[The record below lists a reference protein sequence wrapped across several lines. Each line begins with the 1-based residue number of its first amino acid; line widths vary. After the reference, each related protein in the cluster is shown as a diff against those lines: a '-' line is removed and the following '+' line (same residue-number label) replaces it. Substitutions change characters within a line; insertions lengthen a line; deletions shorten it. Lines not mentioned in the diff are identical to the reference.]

1 MSRDRKRQL
10 NWYQINDC
18 EAVARHLEKMAA
30 RGWLL
35 EKADNWGWIYRRSAP
50 AQVRYCVTFFPEASI
65 FDSSPTGDQE
75 TYIDY
80 CAAAGWEFVSS
91 YGPAQYF
98 RSTRPDPVPIE
109 TDEAAKLRAIHRSM
123 WKTLILGSLL
133 LLFAQ
138 LINVPGRVRHFR
150 WAPMSDLS
158 DPGTMGLWLM
168 MAVLVV
174 YLVGNLAD
182 YFIWYFRSKRSVERG
197 GTCLPVHTRAR
208 LWAGGVLLAG
218 CAAGIAG
225 FVSKLTRPGFGWVL
239 LYAFGGMVLLLAV
252 LSKVMN
258 RMKRQGS
265 SRGDTR
271 TAYIILTVVLAV
283 AYSFGG
289 IPLANHLSETGAMD
303 RAPAY
308 TYTKYGIERNIYR
321 DELPVTLEDLGYP
334 VSPEDHCSYEA
345 EVSRSP
351 LARHTVYSQRGLGED
366 SELPYLEYQ
375 VCEIPWGWLR
385 EFCCETLLES
395 SYREYEPYNPSI
407 TPAPEEAWASIR
419 SGGCRYILLYGD
431 RILVVSSGWIM
442 SAEQL
447 KGAVQP
453 LLE

>member
-50 AQVRYCVTFFPEASI
+50 AQVRYCVTFFPEASV
-65 FDSSPTGDQE
+65 FDSGPTGDQE

-150 WAPMSDLS
+150 WAPMSELS
-158 DPGTMGLWLM
+158 DSGTLGLWLM

-174 YLVGNLAD
+174 YLVGSLAD

-197 GTCLPVHTRAR
+197 GACLPVHTRAR
-208 LWAGGVLLAG
+208 LWASGVLLA
-218 CAAGIAG
+218 A
-225 FVSKLTRPGFGWVL
+225 
-239 LYAFGGMVLLLAV
+239 
-252 LSKVMN
+252 
-258 RMKRQGS
+258 
-265 SRGDTR
+265 
-271 TAYIILTVVLAV
+271 
-283 AYSFGG
+283 
-289 IPLANHLSETGAMD
+289 
-303 RAPAY
+303 
-308 TYTKYGIERNIYR
+308 
-321 DELPVTLEDLGYP
+321 
-334 VSPEDHCSYEA
+334 
-345 EVSRSP
+345 
-351 LARHTVYSQRGLGED
+351 
-366 SELPYLEYQ
+366 
-375 VCEIPWGWLR
+375 
-385 EFCCETLLES
+385 
-395 SYREYEPYNPSI
+395 
-407 TPAPEEAWASIR
+407 
-419 SGGCRYILLYGD
+419 
-431 RILVVSSGWIM
+431 
-442 SAEQL
+442 
-447 KGAVQP
+447 
-453 LLE
+453 

>member
-65 FDSSPTGDQE
+65 FDSGPTGDQE

-150 WAPMSDLS
+150 WAPMSELS
-158 DPGTMGLWLM
+158 DSGTLGLWLM

-197 GTCLPVHTRAR
+197 GACLPVHTRAR
-208 LWAGGVLLAG
+208 LWASGVLLAA

-239 LYAFGGMVLLLAV
+239 LYSFGGMALLLAV
-252 LSKVMN
+252 LFGVMN

-265 SRGDTR
+265 ARGDTR
-271 TAYIILTVVLAV
+271 AAYLVLTVVLAV
-283 AYSFGG
+283 AYGYGG

-351 LARHTVYSQRGLGED
+351 LARHTVYSQRGLGEG

-385 EFCCETLLES
+385 DLCWDTLVHSGDGQFRAEDVAV
-395 SYREYEPYNPSI
+395 E
-407 TPAPEEAWASIR
+407 PAPEAALSR
-419 SGGCRYILLYGD
+419 ARYGGRQYLLLFED
-431 RILVVSSGWIM
+431 RIVVISGDWEM
-442 SAEQL
+442 TAEQIQRAAL
-447 KGAVQP
+447 P

>member
-65 FDSSPTGDQE
+65 FDPGPTGDQE

-150 WAPMSDLS
+150 WAPMSELS
-158 DPGTMGLWLM
+158 DSGTLGLWLM

-197 GTCLPVHTRAR
+197 GACLPVHTRAR
-208 LWAGGVLLAG
+208 LWASGVLLAA

-225 FVSKLTRPGFGWVL
+225 FVSELTRPGFGWVL
-239 LYAFGGMVLLLAV
+239 LYSFGGMALLLAV
-252 LSKVMN
+252 LFGVMN

-265 SRGDTR
+265 ARGDTR
-271 TAYIILTVVLAV
+271 AAYLVLTVVLAV
-283 AYSFGG
+283 AYGYGG
-289 IPLANHLSETGAMD
+289 IPLASHLSETGAME

-308 TYTKYGIERNIYR
+308 TYTKYGIERSIYR
-321 DELPVTLEDLGYP
+321 DELPVTLEELGFS

-351 LARHTVYSQRGLGED
+351 LARHTVYTQIALGED

-385 EFCCETLLES
+385 DLCWDTLVHSGDGQFRAEDVAV
-395 SYREYEPYNPSI
+395 E
-407 TPAPEEAWASIR
+407 PAPEAALSR
-419 SGGCRYILLYGD
+419 ARYGGRQYLLLFED
-431 RILVVSSGWIM
+431 RIVVISGDWEM
-442 SAEQL
+442 TAEQIRR
-447 KGAVQP
+447 AVQP

>member
-50 AQVRYCVTFFPEASI
+50 AQVRYCITFFPEASI
-65 FDSSPTGDQE
+65 FDSGPTGDQE

-197 GTCLPVHTRAR
+197 GACLPVHTRAR
-208 LWAGGVLLAG
+208 LWASGVLLAA

-239 LYAFGGMVLLLAV
+239 LYAFGGMALLLAV
-252 LSKVMN
+252 LYRVMD

-265 SRGDTR
+265 ARGDTR
-271 TAYIILTVVLAV
+271 AAYLVLTVVLAV
-283 AYSFGG
+283 AYGYGG
-289 IPLANHLSETGAMD
+289 IPLANHLSETGAME

-385 EFCCETLLES
+385 DLCWDTLVHSGDGQFRAEDVAV
-395 SYREYEPYNPSI
+395 E
-407 TPAPEEAWASIR
+407 PAPEAALSR
-419 SGGCRYILLYGD
+419 ARYGGRQYLLLFED
-431 RILVVSSGWIM
+431 RIVVISGDWEM
-442 SAEQL
+442 TAEQIQRAAL
-447 KGAVQP
+447 P

>member
-65 FDSSPTGDQE
+65 FDSGPTGDQE

-138 LINVPGRVRHFR
+138 ILNLSGRVQHFR
-150 WAPMSDLS
+150 WAPMSELS
-158 DPGTMGLWLM
+158 DSGTLGLWLM

-197 GTCLPVHTRAR
+197 GACLPVHTRAR
-208 LWAGGVLLAG
+208 LWASGVLLAA

-239 LYAFGGMVLLLAV
+239 LYAFGGMALLLAV
-252 LSKVMN
+252 LYRVMD

-265 SRGDTR
+265 ARGDTR
-271 TAYIILTVVLAV
+271 AAYLVLTVVLAV
-283 AYSFGG
+283 AYGYGG
-289 IPLANHLSETGAMD
+289 IPLANHLSETGAME

-351 LARHTVYSQRGLGED
+351 LARHTVYSQRGLGEG

-385 EFCCETLLES
+385 DLCWDTLVHSGDGQFRAEDVAV
-395 SYREYEPYNPSI
+395 E
-407 TPAPEEAWASIR
+407 PAPEAALSR
-419 SGGCRYILLYGD
+419 ARYGGRQYLLLFED
-431 RILVVSSGWIM
+431 RIVVISGDWEM
-442 SAEQL
+442 TAEQIRRAAL
-447 KGAVQP
+447 P

>member
-1 MSRDRKRQL
+1 MSRDKKKQINL
-10 NWYQINDC
+10 YQINDC
-18 EAVARHLEKMAA
+18 EAIAGHLEKMAA
-30 RGWLL
+30 KGWLL
-35 EKADNWGWIYRRSAP
+35 EKVGNWGWTFRRAEP
-50 AQVRYCVTFFPEASI
+50 CQVRYCITFFPGASV
-65 FDSSPTGDQE
+65 FDPGPTGDQE

-150 WAPMSDLS
+150 WAPMSELS
-158 DPGTMGLWLM
+158 DSGTLGLWLM

-174 YLVGNLAD
+174 YLVGSLAD

-197 GTCLPVHTRAR
+197 GACLPVHTRAR
-208 LWAGGVLLAG
+208 LWASGVLLAA

-225 FVSKLTRPGFGWVL
+225 FVSELTRPGFGWIL
-239 LYAFGGMVLLLAV
+239 LYSFGGMALLLAV
-252 LSKVMN
+252 IFGVMN

-265 SRGDTR
+265 ARGDTR
-271 TAYIILTVVLAV
+271 AAYLVLTVVLAV
-283 AYSFGG
+283 AYSFGMV
-289 IPLANHLSETGAMD
+289 PFARHLSETGATE

-308 TYTKYGIERNIYR
+308 TYTKYGVERSIYL
-321 DELPVTLEDLGYP
+321 DELPVTLEELGFP
-334 VSPEDHCSYEA
+334 VSAEDHCSYEA

-351 LARHTVYSQRGLGED
+351 LARHTVCTQYALGEGSD
-366 SELPYLEYQ
+366 LPDLEYQ

-385 EFCCETLLES
+385 DLCWDTLVHSGDGQFRAEDVAV
-395 SYREYEPYNPSI
+395 E
-407 TPAPEEAWASIR
+407 PAPEAALSR
-419 SGGCRYILLYGD
+419 ARYGGRQYLLLFED
-431 RILVVSSGWIM
+431 RIVVISGDWEM
-442 SAEQL
+442 TAEQIRRAAL
-447 KGAVQP
+447 P